1 MMAWAIIAA
10 FAIGFVCLLV
20 CIGAGN
26 FDENNGIKDNE
37 L

>member
-1 MMAWAIIAA
+1 MMAWAIISA

-20 CIGAGN
+20 CIGAGG
-26 FDENNGIKDNE
+26 FDENNGTKDSE